1 MYYSLHTTET
11 AEHHTG
17 DVKYGRTQ
25 KRQTWDE
32 NYTIVG
38 RKSSSNRGKVI
49 ALYKKIGGKGETIGK
64 ISEVRERRISEIN
77 VSMVVVQE
85 TMCHAPSLF
94 IKLKCKLSA

>member
-32 NYTIVG
+32 TYTIVG
-38 RKSSSNRGKVI
+38 RKSNNIKKKKVI
-49 ALYKKIGGKGETIGK
+49 AL
-64 ISEVRERRISEIN
+64 
-77 VSMVVVQE
+77 
-85 TMCHAPSLF
+85 
-94 IKLKCKLSA
+94 

>member
-32 NYTIVG
+32 TYTIVG
-38 RKSSSNRGKVI
+38 RKSNNNNKKREI
-49 ALYKKIGGKGETIGK
+49 ALKEIEKQSGKFKGKGK
-64 ISEVRERRISEIN
+64 DVEIN
-77 VSMVVVQE
+77 IFMVI
-85 TMCHAPSLF
+85 L
-94 IKLKCKLSA
+94 